1 MRRPAA
7 AIVLLTALSVGVP
20 RATAAQRQPSPSHE
34 APATAEAP
42 QVTPSGIDAEELRQ
56 QFERLL
62 EQYPPSLARV
72 LRLDPKLL
80 TNTEYLQPYPALATF
95 ISQHPEVPHNPSY
108 FLARYGGDNLFYP
121 QDPKDRMFG

>member
-7 AIVLLTALSVGVP
+7 AMVLVTALSVIAP
-20 RATAAQRQPSPSHE
+20 RASAAQRQP
-34 APATAEAP
+34 APPAREGTTAAEAQAAP
-42 QVTPSGIDAEELRQ
+42 TSAFDAQELRQ

-72 LRLDPKLL
+72 LRLDPTLL

-121 QDPKDRMFG
+121 